1 MDVLPGFPLQKMQ
14 RKEHEHVTGSAET
27 QCGLHPVRVGG
38 VGWHVCET
46 WSQKLQP
53 GFCSVILEALGRNW
67 ISFLALSI
75 VISKTHMKM
84 LEGRFEG

>member
-1 MDVLPGFPLQKMQ
+1 MDVLSVFPLQKMQ

-27 QCGLHPVRVGG
+27 QCGLYPVRVGG
-38 VGWHVCET
+38 MGWPVCKT
-46 WSQKLQP
+46 WSQALQP
-53 GFCSVILEALGRNW
+53 GFCSDILEALGRNW

-75 VISKTHMKM
+75 VISKMHMKM